1 MYGEYSDGCTWRR
14 EEGGTFGH
22 DTSSM
27 DTNGLNRCAEAIFAA
42 EMEGGRWVVDVM
54 GAHTLN
60 GNTYEQRSTELP
72 LSLTGNP
79 IMYRLCCLSDTVVNW
94 LRGL

>member
-1 MYGEYSDGCTWRR
+1 
-14 EEGGTFGH
+14 
-22 DTSSM
+22 M

-60 GNTYEQRSTELP
+60 GNNNEQRSEHSFS
-72 LSLTGNP
+72 LSVSMISIVL
-79 IMYRLCCLSDTVVNW
+79 
-94 LRGL
+94 

>member
-1 MYGEYSDGCTWRR
+1 MHIWPRY
-14 EEGGTFGH
+14 F
-22 DTSSM
+22 SM

-60 GNTYEQRSTELP
+60 GNNNEQRSEHSFS
-72 LSLTGNP
+72 LSVSMIFIVL
-79 IMYRLCCLSDTVVNW
+79 
-94 LRGL
+94 